1 MQTLGRITHRLS
13 HWQDG
18 ATTAKA
24 SGVECRSYTRSAL
37 HFFTRCVLTHAS
49 WRPKLNAMGHAL
61 LRRLEQTRPFAD
73 AVEEAGVN
81 LLLAAAWL
89 DDRVERTLEPLGI
102 THRQYNVLRI
112 LKGAYPSGHPRCEIA
127 RRMIDRAPDVTRLV
141 DRLESRGLVERSS
154 DAEDGRRSVT
164 QLTRAGLA
172 VLARATEALA
182 AVHEKL
188 DERMSVSQARAL
200 SRTCESLYGPDL
212 E

>member
-1 MQTLGRITHRLS
+1 
-13 HWQDG
+13 
-18 ATTAKA
+18 
-24 SGVECRSYTRSAL
+24 
-37 HFFTRCVLTHAS
+37 
-49 WRPKLNAMGHAL
+49 MGHAL

-89 DDRVERTLEPLGI
+89 DDRVERALEPLGI

-172 VLARATEALA
+172 VVARATEALA
-182 AVHEKL
+182 AVHAKL